1 MMKFYSGKG
10 DDGASTLCGSTAR
23 FSKTDPRFEALGA
36 IDELNSYL
44 GICRALLVDD
54 PKIDIALKTAQEDL
68 FIIQAEL
75 GAAGQSTI
83 APLSEKQLR
92 AIEQIIDTL
101 GAEVGE
107 IKEFTLAGG
116 AVLAAHLDFARTL
129 ARRAE
134 RRLVMLKD
142 ILSQMVVPY
151 LNRLSSLL
159 FILARYVNKKEKIKE
174 DHPSYK

>member
-1 MMKFYSGKG
+1 MKFYSGKG

-23 FSKTDPRFEALGA
+23 SPKTDARFEALGVL
-36 IDELNSYL
+36 DELNSYL
-44 GICRALLVDD
+44 GICRALVDD
-54 PKIDIALKTAQEDL
+54 SKIDIALKTVQEDL

-75 GAAGQSTI
+75 GAAGQSAI
-83 APLSEKQLR
+83 APLSENQLR
-92 AIEQIIDTL
+92 AVEQTIDIL

-107 IKEFTLAGG
+107 IREFTLAGG
-116 AVLAAHLDFARTL
+116 AALAAHLDFARTL

-134 RRLVMLKD
+134 RRLVILKD
-142 ILSQMVVPY
+142 ILSPMVIPY

-159 FILARYVNKKEKIKE
+159 FVLARYVNRKGNIKE

>member
-1 MMKFYSGKG
+1 MKFYSGKG
-10 DDGASTLCGSTAR
+10 DDGTSTLCGSAVR

-44 GICRALLVDD
+44 GVCRAMTND

-75 GAAGQSTI
+75 GAVGQS
-83 APLSEKQLR
+83 AVASLSEKQLR

-101 GAEVGE
+101 GDEVGE

-116 AVLAAHLDFARTL
+116 MILAAHLDFARAL

-134 RRLVMLKD
+134 RRLVILKD
-142 ILSQMVVPY
+142 ILSPMIIFY

-159 FILARYVNKKEKIKE
+159 FILARYVNKKENIKE

>member
-1 MMKFYSGKG
+1 MRFYSGKG
-10 DDGASTLCGSTAR
+10 DDGTSTLCGSAAR
-23 FSKTDPRFEALGA
+23 FPKTDPRFEALGA

-44 GICRALLVDD
+44 GICRALVNNS
-54 PKIDIALKTAQEDL
+54 KIDTALKTAQEDL

-75 GAAGQSTI
+75 GAVGQSTI

-92 AIEQIIDTL
+92 AIEQIIDAL
-101 GAEVGE
+101 GVEVGE

-116 AVLAAHLDFARTL
+116 TVLAAHLDFARTL

-134 RRLVMLKD
+134 RRLVILKD
-142 ILSQMVVPY
+142 ILSPMVISY

-159 FILARYVNKKEKIKE
+159 FILARYVNKKENIKE
-174 DHPSYK
+174 DHPSY